1 MSTKKRVLINI
12 GLTLCLFGLVTLKL
26 IRWHT
31 HYMDF
36 DIGSVLSEL
45 KAFTREPMY
54 FFLIVPKYGIFLSAF
69 FALVTI
75 WLPAKAKAM
84 FGMIALR
91 ISVAMGIFELGAYLF
106 IHILVL
112 LSNKSFPYIGL
123 DPLLTAGVIAVI
135 YFAAATSDGFDIVKS
150 KKNEN
155 KSQWIFFSHKEK
167 TISAKRKQWG
177 VTSKSRTDI
186 HGNRRCYRRQ
196 EVQDQKPTQGNK
208 KTIIAKIGR
217 LLLAAAVIVFAL
229 CTVLVASDAA
239 VGSFFVLMPIAG
251 ICLLCGVILRVV
263 DHMRKQ

>member
-12 GLTLCLFGLVTLKL
+12 DLTLCLFGLVTLK
-26 IRWHT
+26 IIIWRAH
-31 HYMDF
+31 DIA
-36 DIGSVLSEL
+36 DIGSILREL
-45 KAFTREPMY
+45 REYVMSSALL
-54 FFLIVPKYGIFLSAF
+54 FLIVPKYGIFLSAF

-91 ISVAMGIFELGAYLF
+91 ISAAMGIIELGAYLF
-106 IHILVL
+106 FHILVL
-112 LSNKSFPYIGL
+112 LINKSFPYIGL

-177 VTSKSRTDI
+177 LTSKSRAELYD
-186 HGNRRCYRRQ
+186 
-196 EVQDQKPTQGNK
+196 VPDQKPVRINIEKLGK
-208 KTIIAKIGR
+208 R
-217 LLLAAAVIVFAL
+217 LFAASVAAVVVPAICITTFIGSYTTVGRILFVCALIGAPCLFISSTMLIVDF
-229 CTVLVASDAA
+229 
-239 VGSFFVLMPIAG
+239 I
-251 ICLLCGVILRVV
+251 
-263 DHMRKQ
+263 RKR